1 MARPPSGLIAS
12 PAAAFGWLVAAY
24 SRAIARTAFV
34 QLLPEAP
41 LPQGPTV
48 WICWHECNLIA
59 LAHHCDVSSRPAM
72 AFVPP
77 GIKGSAMTTWLA
89 GLGITAVP
97 LASDARRGLG
107 LRQME
112 AALASG
118 KDVLIA
124 VDGPNGPRH
133 RIAPGAMWLARVT
146 DVEIRP
152 VGCWASP
159 ALRLPRWDR
168 LMVPLPRARIAIALG
183 VALSRQ
189 RSADAIT
196 QLASTLHH
204 LSERARTAASA
215 RPRLAPKEAVPW
227 R

>member
-1 MARPPSGLIAS
+1 MAP
-12 PAAAFGWLVAAY
+12 PAAAFGRLVAAY
-24 SRAIARTAFV
+24 SRAVATSALVEII
-34 QLLPEAP
+34 PETP
-41 LPQGPTV
+41 LPQSPTL
-48 WICWHECNLIA
+48 WISWHENNLITLA
-59 LAHHCDVSSRPAM
+59 LHRRVTGRAAV

-77 GIKGSAMTTWLA
+77 GAQGIAMSTWLS
-89 GLGITAVP
+89 GVGVTPVP
-97 LASDARRGLG
+97 LVGDARRGLG

-124 VDGPNGPRH
+124 VDGPTGPRH
-133 RIAPGAMWLARVT
+133 GIAPGALWLARAT

-152 VGCWASP
+152 AGCWASP

-183 VALSRQ
+183 AALTKQ
-189 RSADAIT
+189 KSAEAIPR
-196 QLASTLHH
+196 LAATLHR
-204 LSERARTAASA
+204 LNERARDEVIA
-215 RPRLAPKEAVPW
+215 RPNLTPEEAVPS